1 MVGVVVASLP
11 CAQRTKESP
20 YRTEVRQGRDTR
32 MRREVMG
39 AAAQQND
46 CSG

>member
-11 CAQRTKESP
+11 CEQRTKESP

-32 MRREVMG
+32 MRRKVMG
-39 AAAQQND
+39 AAAQQLD